1 MSIKIA
7 DLTVTFKNQV
17 TAVNHINLEISN
29 GIYGLLGENGAGKT
43 TLMRVLTTV
52 LKPTGGTVS
61 LDGILYSEG
70 NYEKIQQKIGYL
82 PQEIDL
88 YPNLSVQ
95 ECLEYMGELSGI
107 PQQ

>member
-43 TLMRVLTTV
+43 TLMRV
-52 LKPTGGTVS
+52 PVS
-61 LDGILYSEG
+61 YTHLDVYKRQALALNPSYRPA
-70 NYEKIQQKIGYL
+70 NY
-82 PQEIDL
+82 
-88 YPNLSVQ
+88 NLEQYGQFRAAGRRCQYGDEWAV
-95 ECLEYMGELSGI
+95 Y
-107 PQQ
+107 